1 MLKNRLKVFALS
13 AVFLATASV
22 LPVAR
27 AATFGFDAI
36 TSNDVADIPVGESQL
51 FVDVTDPG
59 GGQVLFTFRNTGPDA
74 SSITD
79 VYFDD
84 RTPSNLTGIASII
97 NGTGVSFSQGASPSN
112 LSGANNVSP
121 AFVTTTDF
129 LADSDS
135 GPPGVQ
141 ANGVNPGETLG
152 LLFNLVS
159 GMTVDDVVAA
169 LIDGLDLR
177 IGIHVQSFAS
187 GQSESFINDPSP
199 VPLPAAL
206 PLFLTMLGGIGLLR
220 WKRRRAVAA

>member
-1 MLKNRLKVFALS
+1 MPIGRLKIIVLS
-13 AVFLATASV
+13 AVFATTVSF
-22 LPVAR
+22 LNVAR

-51 FVDVTDPG
+51 FVDVTNHG
-59 GGQVLFTFRNTGPDA
+59 SNQVLFTFRNTGPDA
-74 SSITD
+74 SSIAD

-84 RTPSNLTGIASII
+84 RTPANLTGIASII
-97 NGTGVSFSQGASPSN
+97 NGTGVSFSQGATPGELPS
-112 LSGANNVSP
+112 ANNASP

-129 LADSDS
+129 LADSD
-135 GPPGVQ
+135 PPAQ
-141 ANGVNPGETLG
+141 PNGVNPGESLG
-152 LLFNLVS
+152 LVFNLVS

-169 LIDGLDLR
+169 LISGIDLR
-177 IGIHVQSFAS
+177 IGIHVQGFAS
-187 GQSESFINDPSP
+187 GGSESFVNDPSP